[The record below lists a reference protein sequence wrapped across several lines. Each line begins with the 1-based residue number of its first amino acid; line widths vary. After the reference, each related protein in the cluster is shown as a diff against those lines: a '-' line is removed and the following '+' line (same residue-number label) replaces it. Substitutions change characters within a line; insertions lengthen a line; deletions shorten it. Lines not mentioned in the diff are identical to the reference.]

1 MSSQDP
7 YEGLPPV
14 SPELREHM
22 ARAVSEFRVSS
33 APINHDV
40 RQQGIALQGSFYDL
54 WQKPDDREKAL
65 PVFADHL
72 QREGY
77 ITRVRSAMAHLM
89 GIPAAAPYW
98 PLLRDL
104 FIQEEDA
111 SISDSLAN
119 ALGAIA
125 RPEHLPDLFD
135 LLGRQDRRSRVL
147 LFPAVFRVGGNEGRE
162 FVEGLRDHPYLGPE
176 ATAQLNKRRARNTAP
191 KRLQTALNKRGP
203 VPDRTDDVEWSTSVD
218 ADDLP
223 RLARHLSR
231 TLGGDFSSAVGKAL
245 FAVIASAPDDA
256 EDSVVLATSHGVV
269 EFGWFIGDPSTYDLS
284 LHGTDAA
291 TAAFSSFFLDA

>member
-33 APINHDV
+33 APIDHDV
-40 RQQGIALQGSFYDL
+40 RQQGIALQGSFHDL

-77 ITRVRSAMAHLM
+77 ITRVRSAM
-89 GIPAAAPYW
+89 
-98 PLLRDL
+98 
-104 FIQEEDA
+104 EDA

-191 KRLQTALNKRGP
+191 KRFQTALDKRGP

-245 FAVIASAPDDA
+245 FAVIASAPDDG